1 MMTDTSERKLSRF
14 ATLVL
19 TLTLLISATAVFG
32 ATPIEIP
39 KVAEPQNP
47 SGTPTGGLP
56 VPIPK
61 IAAPQNPTG
70 TPVGDLPVPIQK
82 VTEPQSTP
90 EGDNHVLNRAAIYPN
105 CLALSGSTQNTP
117 PSAGYTFSTSDLTA
131 TFTDTS
137 SDSDGSVVDWS
148 WHFGDGATSL
158 TQSPA
163 HTYVAAG
170 DYQVTLEVTDNDGA
184 ADSMVQSISVSE
196 AGPQPPTAPTDL
208 VAAVNQFGRGK
219 NKVVT
224 SITLNWT
231 DSSNNENAFIIEG
244 CKEARTGKGKNKS
257 VSCDYIEVGN
267 SGANV
272 TNFSVDLSNDHDH
285 FRVKAVNE
293 AGSSDYSNEVKT

>member
-90 EGDNHVLNRAAIYPN
+90 EGDTEQQGIIL
-105 CLALSGSTQNTP
+105 Q
-117 PSAGYTFSTSDLTA
+117 
-131 TFTDTS
+131 
-137 SDSDGSVVDWS
+137 
-148 WHFGDGATSL
+148 
-158 TQSPA
+158 
-163 HTYVAAG
+163 
-170 DYQVTLEVTDNDGA
+170 
-184 ADSMVQSISVSE
+184 
-196 AGPQPPTAPTDL
+196 
-208 VAAVNQFGRGK
+208 RGG
-219 NKVVT
+219 VR
-224 SITLNWT
+224 
-231 DSSNNENAFIIEG
+231 SNFQQ
-244 CKEARTGKGKNKS
+244 KR
-257 VSCDYIEVGN
+257 
-267 SGANV
+267 
-272 TNFSVDLSNDHDH
+272 
-285 FRVKAVNE
+285 
-293 AGSSDYSNEVKT
+293 